1 MSLSPFRLLLLVS
14 AVALLVPAGLAGAQ
28 EVAQI
33 DDARDEVELKA
44 DIRNAIERDIDVA
57 NTALVFNNAS
67 RRATVVHCTAYSA
80 NGEALGKKI
89 ARVPALGVRYI
100 RASDLSGGAD
110 FVGSALC
117 KARGSVVGSAVFLAP
132 GSITN
137 LDILRKKR
145 KKTTWMRFP
154 LVATY

>member
-1 MSLSPFRLLLLVS
+1 MPASGRPKARIPPCPFPLSPFRLLLLVS
-14 AVALLVPAGLAGAQ
+14 AVAQ

-33 DDARDEVELKA
+33 DDARDKVELQA
-44 DIRNAIERDIDVA
+44 DIRDAIERDIDVA
-57 NTALVFNNAS
+57 NRALVFNNAS
-67 RRATVVHCTAYSA
+67 RRATTVHCTAFSA
-80 NGEALGKKI
+80 NGEALGKRV

-110 FVGSALC
+110 CIGSTFC

-137 LDILRKKR
+137 LDILRK
-145 KKTTWMRFP
+145 MRFP